1 MSESQAKLIDTDKV
15 ERVLKLKLFEDIK
28 DYTIH
33 KERKFCQ
40 LVPAKMLVGSDVGR
54 EVLIQGILDLVAI
67 KGDEAILVDYKIST
81 IKEDS
86 DIVKAYKTQLE
97 LYANAV
103 EKILKVKVTNK
114 YIVNVLKEN
123 VISV

>member
-1 MSESQAKLIDTDKV
+1 MSENQKNLIDVDKV
-15 ERVLKLKLFEDIK
+15 ERVLKLELFEKIK
-28 DYTIH
+28 DHSIY

-40 LVPAKMLVGSDVGR
+40 LVPAKMLVGGDADR
-54 EVLIQGILDLVAI
+54 EVLVQGILDLVAI
-67 KGDEAILVDYKIST
+67 KGDEAILIDYKIST

-86 DIVKAYKTQLE
+86 DIVKAYKTQLG

-114 YIVNVLKEN
+114 YIVNVLKES